1 MGSYPPTKARLPPE
15 VWSNSL
21 AFMACK
27 QGLQDFLPHEL
38 EVYMAT
44 ARPGVG
50 VSVSGGILTSGRRV
64 LLTGSAGECLAA
76 LI

>member
-1 MGSYPPTKARLPPE
+1 MEGYPPTKARLPTE
-15 VWSNSL
+15 AGSNTL

-27 QGLQDFLPHEL
+27 QGCGSVFLLFLREL

-50 VSVSGGILTSGRRV
+50 VLV
-64 LLTGSAGECLAA
+64 LGDSHV
-76 LI
+76 